1 MKVVPIVEGHG
12 DAEAVPVLL
21 RRLVSAASA
30 WEEVRIDQP
39 IRCNRSQLVKQDEL
53 RKRVRLARLRKDCAA
68 ILIIFDSD
76 DDCPVELAAQVREWA
91 VAEAGPVHCD
101 VVLAEREYEA
111 WFLATAESLR
121 VHHSVKSDAQSHPEP
136 ESPRDA
142 KGRLEA
148 MMSISYSEKTHQP
161 AFSAIFCMAAAHV
174 RCRSFRKLVGSFG
187 RLMEISGVDLSAWPP
202 RTWQGSACTSAGG

>member
-30 WEEVRIDQP
+30 WKVRIDQP
-39 IRCNRSQLVKQDEL
+39 IRCNRSQLVKRDEL
-53 RKRVRLARLRKDCAA
+53 TKRVRLARLREDCGA

-76 DDCPVELAAQVREWA
+76 DDCPVELAEQVREWA
-91 VAEAGPVHCD
+91 VAAAGPVHCD
-101 VVLAEREYEA
+101 VVLAKCEYEA
-111 WFLATAESLR
+111 WFLATVESLR

-142 KGRLEA
+142 KGRLAA
-148 MMSISYSEKTHQP
+148 MMGISYSVKTHQP
-161 AFSAIFCMAAAHV
+161 AFSAIFCMAAAHA

-187 RLMEISGVDLSAWPP
+187 RLMDNLGVDLSGWPP